1 MGTARMLVGS
11 ILLGAG
17 LATADEPPHWE
28 GEWNAF
34 PDDLGTFEYS
44 PDELREAW
52 QALHRRDGLPWP
64 DADHVERWGEG
75 VDDPAQVAETLVQ
88 GWRQYHA
95 GDFQKAYRIG
105 TEAGHAGNLLA
116 GRAWLT
122 YANHLPDDSDDRAA
136 MLAHGVEMMEER
148 MQSRDGAIPPWEH
161 AGFALLLG
169 QHSKH
174 LSTGQAVR
182 AGIPGRVTDHLDAA
196 LEEMPELPSAL
207 GTYGGYHTE
216 LVDRVGGALAR
227 LTYGANRDE
236 AVSWFEKALEE
247 DPDLVM
253 ARTEYG
259 EALLRLDRDGNWDA
273 AMAQLERALDTEPR
287 DADDALERERARRI
301 KAEWKAER
309 ESDDDNGELPEGLG
323 G

>member
-1 MGTARMLVGS
+1 MAATRMLVGT

-17 LATADEPPHWE
+17 LATASDPPPWE
-28 GEWNAF
+28 GEWKSL
-34 PDDLGTFEYS
+34 PDGLGTFEYS
-44 PDELREAW
+44 REELREAW
-52 QALHRRDGLPWP
+52 GALHRRDGLPWP
-64 DADHVERWGEG
+64 DTDHVKRWGED
-75 VDDPAQVAETLVQ
+75 VDDPEQVAEALVQ
-88 GWRQYHA
+88 GWRHYHA
-95 GDFQKAYRIG
+95 GAFQQAYRIG
-105 TEAGHAGNLLA
+105 TDAGPAGNLLA

-122 YANHLPDDSDDRAA
+122 YASHLPRDSDDRAA
-136 MLAHGVEMMEER
+136 MLAHGMEMMEER
-148 MQSRDGAIPPWEH
+148 LKKRDGDIPPWEH

-182 AGIPGRVTDHLDAA
+182 AGIPGKVTDHLDAA
-196 LEEMPELPSAL
+196 LEEMPDLPAAL

-227 LTYGANRDE
+227 LTYGASRDE
-236 AVSWFEKALEE
+236 AVSWFERALEE

-259 EALLRLDRDGNWDA
+259 EALLRLDRDGNWDE
-273 AMAQLERALDTEPR
+273 AMAQLERALATEPQ
-287 DADDALERERARRI
+287 DADDALERQRARRLMD
-301 KAEWKAER
+301 EWQAER
-309 ESDDDNGELPEGLG
+309 EADDDNGEFPDGVG